1 MQLFLIFFEKSFT
14 RKQLFWLVH
23 TAQQRIII
31 YAMVSEWERK
41 MCIIC
46 NACAYFSHK
55 WKCFSCFSSRNIDDD
70 DDDEHQIRL
79 SSFECPID
87 NLCLMCMIKSVCVC
101 SLHACLLFI
110 RLLFGQFHHKSFRCS
125 QECSFIL
132 FFWDFLHYCCDKIIW
147 ICTQIFP
154 FFWVALL
161 TDVTRRS
168 SM

>member
-1 MQLFLIFFEKSFT
+1 MDKSRSLSIFAALFNLF
-14 RKQLFWLVH
+14 RK
-23 TAQQRIII
+23 IIHKKTTLLACPHSTTTNHYI
-31 YAMVSEWERK
+31 CDGEWVSEWGRE

-101 SLHACLLFI
+101 SLCSLHACLLFI

-125 QECSFIL
+125 QECSFFWR
-132 FFWDFLHYCCDKIIW
+132 FF
-147 ICTQIFP
+147 
-154 FFWVALL
+154 ALL
-161 TDVTRRS
+161 LR
-168 SM
+168 